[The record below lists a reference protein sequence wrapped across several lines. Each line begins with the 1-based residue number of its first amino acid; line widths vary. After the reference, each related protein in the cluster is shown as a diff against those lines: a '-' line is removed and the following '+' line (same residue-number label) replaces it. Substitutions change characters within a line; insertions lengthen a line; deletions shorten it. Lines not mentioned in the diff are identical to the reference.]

1 MVGVFRVQDAGV
13 QEIRRDVMSRACPDR
28 TSAPVTSRLAWGS
41 ITFLHVV
48 HVHVHYSGAR
58 LFGLFYCDVYLF
70 FKLCWLPLLLRC
82 VVALTLRRFRGATLS
97 APHESSQVAGLDLRS
112 SGTDCGARSGGVVR
126 VRLSGPTVGTRLEGL
141 CSGFGLRVGSL
152 GF

>member
-41 ITFLHVV
+41 ITLLHVV
-48 HVHVHYSGAR
+48 HVHVHVLMFMWLQAGAR
-58 LFGLFYCDVYLF
+58 LFGLFDCDVYLF
-70 FKLCWLPLLLRC
+70 FKLCWCRLPLLHRC

-97 APHESSQVAGLDLRS
+97 VPHES
-112 SGTDCGARSGGVVR
+112 
-126 VRLSGPTVGTRLEGL
+126 P
-141 CSGFGLRVGSL
+141 
-152 GF
+152 